1 MTRRFFSP
9 VAKRFTLARVV
20 KEAEFGA
27 LAPQPS
33 GLYRTIGYLSR
44 PVMDV
49 LFRPKAVGVD
59 NVPREGGFVLAA
71 NHLSNFDPW
80 AVGLPIFPWRFLR
93 FMGKSELFWWP
104 LGPLISSGGAFKV
117 HRGQADTA
125 AIDTAVDLAREGHA
139 VMMFPEGTRRKKG
152 MVKKFQPRAHTGAAR
167 IALAA
172 GVPLVPAAIK
182 GTDNLLRLGPLRVAY
197 GEPVPLDDL
206 RGQDPREAAQEATDR
221 LMAEIE
227 RLERTL

>member
-1 MTRRFFSP
+1 
-9 VAKRFTLARVV
+9 
-20 KEAEFGA
+20 
-27 LAPQPS
+27 LAPKPS
-33 GLYRTIGYLSR
+33 GLYRGVAYASR
-44 PVMDV
+44 PVINA
-49 LFRPKAVGVD
+49 LFRPKAVGVE
-59 NVPREGGFVLAA
+59 NVPTEGGFVLAA

-80 AVGLPIFPWRFLR
+80 AVGLPVFPWRFLR

-117 HRGQADTA
+117 HRGQADMA

-172 GVPLVPAAIK
+172 DVPLIPAAIK
-182 GTDNLLRLGPLRVAY
+182 GTDNLLRLGPIRVAY
-197 GEPVPLDDL
+197 GEPVRLDDL

-227 RLERTL
+227 RLEGTL